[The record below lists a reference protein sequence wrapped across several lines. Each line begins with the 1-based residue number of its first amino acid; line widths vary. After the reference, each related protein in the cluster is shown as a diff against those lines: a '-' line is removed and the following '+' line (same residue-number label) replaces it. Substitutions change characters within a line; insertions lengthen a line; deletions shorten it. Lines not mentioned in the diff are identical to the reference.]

1 MLALLVLS
9 SSLAGCIDS
18 SGELER
24 PDSLPEDESWEVGDW
39 WLYTFITPQ
48 FGEDSARLVVSE
60 DNAADNQWMLG
71 ISNQEEAIRHAV
83 VNHNPFL
90 GRITKG
96 TLSVYENGEEQNV
109 LNFPWDAE
117 DEWQFTLFGIA
128 WSAEISGYRSNGV
141 IVSASSSDGQSI
153 SYEYNSGHGF
163 LDEFTWTDSSGAVQ
177 LEMQL
182 VKSGENHDGT
192 TWFYR
197 GTDLIDRTY
206 ENTDTEVY
214 DTFLDSGHPSG
225 AEFNKLVWYLDVT
238 ITQGGSG
245 SLTMKDH
252 SGASPLTRA
261 WGSNS
266 QERGSVGTIP
276 SNSGEYSLTIHTTR
290 QGSSLHLKVAG
301 AIENSWT
308 L

>member
-1 MLALLVLS
+1 
-9 SSLAGCIDS
+9 
-18 SGELER
+18 
-24 PDSLPEDESWEVGDW
+24 
-39 WLYTFITPQ
+39 
-48 FGEDSARLVVSE
+48 
-60 DNAADNQWMLG
+60 MLG
-71 ISNQEEAIRHAV
+71 ISSEEEAIRHAV

-90 GRITKG
+90 GRIVKG
-96 TLSVYENGEEQNV
+96 SLSVYENGEPQSV
-109 LNFPWDAE
+109 FNFPWDADE
-117 DEWQFTLFGIA
+117 DWQFTLFGIS
-128 WSAEISGYRSNGV
+128 WSAEITGYRGNGV

-153 SYEYNSGHGF
+153 SYEYNADHGF
-163 LDEFTWTDSSGAVQ
+163 LDEFVWTDSNGVSQ

-182 VKSGENHDGT
+182 VKTGVEHEGT

-197 GTDLIDRTY
+197 GMDLIDRTY

-225 AEFNKLVWYLDVT
+225 ADFNRLVWYIDVI
-238 ITQGGSG
+238 ITQGGTG
-245 SLTMKDH
+245 SLVMKDH
-252 SGASPLTRA
+252 SGVSPLTRA

-301 AIENSWT
+301 AIVTSWT